1 MAAKGIFNKLFGNN
15 IVSDSID
22 VVGTKIGSLIKREKI
37 SKWDYLE
44 ESKEKARRDGQE
56 IGYQAFKDIRIKMDS
71 FIFELRDLNRQISG
85 EELISKYIGKI
96 AIIEKKIDE
105 LRNEVINFIG
115 NRVNERLVTN
125 DAEMSSI
132 LSEPDDKKFIK
143 SFDAFYKKIYKQA
156 IAELND
162 KKDEVAGKF
171 LSLMDAEI
179 LRWFAEE
186 EQLMQNDLAESSE
199 KSKRLASEQVYGMY
213 VLTVADIMLD
223 ELNSIEAK

>member
-223 ELNSIEAK
+223 ELNSIETK